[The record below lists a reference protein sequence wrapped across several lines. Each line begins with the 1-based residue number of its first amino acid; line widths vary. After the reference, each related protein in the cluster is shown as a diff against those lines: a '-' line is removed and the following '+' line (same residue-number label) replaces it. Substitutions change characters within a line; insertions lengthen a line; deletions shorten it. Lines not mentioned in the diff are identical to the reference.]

1 MVFYFSADVIEICK
15 ENLSKAGTDGT
26 IIGSLTPEELS
37 SKSNCTLDFI
47 DVPENS
53 IIEIFVNK
61 YELPLGCDCNLE
73 NCNYL
78 LVKAVGEQEK
88 FCSPS
93 TRPVYVTVLFGGVTF
108 EPIITN
114 NSIALSFNL
123 TYKGK

>member
-15 ENLSKAGTDGT
+15 KNMSKAGTDGT
-26 IIGSLTPEELS
+26 IIGSLTPDELS

-61 YELPLGCDCNLE
+61 YELPSGCDCNVK

-93 TRPVYVTVLFGGVTF
+93 TRPVYVTVLFGGAIF

-114 NSIALSFNL
+114 KSIGLSFNL